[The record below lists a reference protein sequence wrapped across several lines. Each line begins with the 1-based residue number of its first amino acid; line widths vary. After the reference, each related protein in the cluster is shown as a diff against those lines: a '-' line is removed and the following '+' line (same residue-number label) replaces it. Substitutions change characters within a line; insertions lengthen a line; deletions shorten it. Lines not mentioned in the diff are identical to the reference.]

1 MNKDLVNSNHN
12 LYLTMS
18 PKVEFSSGRDKFD
31 IKEQQKKTIQMLQHY
46 QQKSI
51 DYSRNQNEREGI
63 LVQDSM
69 VNSKETL
76 TYRPGGGGGL
86 VSKVFN
92 TINAD

>member
-1 MNKDLVNSNHN
+1 MNKDLINSNHN

-51 DYSRNQNEREGI
+51 DYSRNQNPEGI

-76 TYRPGGGGGL
+76 SYRPGGGGGL